1 MQRSLTL
8 YAPRRSTLG
17 PRLQGYV
24 TDTRIGSLTAA
35 ATCAVQLH
43 INVPVNL
50 QPAVTLKEQTSHS
63 SRLHSFVEFIV
74 IHRFVFALFEKL

>member
-8 YAPRRSTLG
+8 YAPRRSTLR

-50 QPAVTLKEQTSHS
+50 QPAATLKEQTSHS
-63 SRLHSFVEFIV
+63 SRLHSLFAEFIF
-74 IHRFVFALFEKL
+74 IRRFVCFV

>member
-1 MQRSLTL
+1 MQRRLTL
-8 YAPRRSTLG
+8 YAPRRSTLR

-50 QPAVTLKEQTSHS
+50 QPAATLKEQTSHS
-63 SRLHSFVEFIV
+63 SRLHSLVAEFIF
-74 IHRFVFALFEKL
+74 IRRFVCFV